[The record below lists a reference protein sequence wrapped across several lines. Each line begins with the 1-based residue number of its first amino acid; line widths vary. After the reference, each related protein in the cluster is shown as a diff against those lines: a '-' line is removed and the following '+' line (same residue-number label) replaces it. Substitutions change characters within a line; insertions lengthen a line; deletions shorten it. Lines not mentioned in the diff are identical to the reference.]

1 MTAAE
6 HLGIVSAAVLAASAF
21 MVFRAQWFFGR
32 KLSVEEALS
41 VGWVTWS
48 IFMAGFVVY
57 IGLKLPLGLTP
68 EADAL
73 AIGVAGCL
81 SLVAILWLARAVTDW
96 GRSVKISIFALFLL
110 TLVVVSL
117 TLDLSRS
124 QV

>member
-1 MTAAE
+1 MAPAE
-6 HLGIVSAAVLAASAF
+6 HLGTVSAAVLAASAF
-21 MVFRAQWFFGR
+21 MVSRAQWFFGR
-32 KLSVEEALS
+32 KLSLEEAVS
-41 VGWVTWS
+41 IGWVAWS

-57 IGLKLPLGLTP
+57 IGLKLPLGLTR

-73 AIGVAGCL
+73 AIGVSGCS
-81 SLVAILWLARAVTDW
+81 SLVAMLWLARVVTDW

>member
-6 HLGIVSAAVLAASAF
+6 HIGIVSAAVLAASAF
-21 MVFRAQWFFGR
+21 MVSRPQWFFGR
-32 KLSVEEALS
+32 KLSLEEALS
-41 VGWVTWS
+41 VGWVAWS

-57 IGLKLPLGLTP
+57 IGLKLPLALTR

-73 AIGVAGCL
+73 AIGAGGCS
-81 SLVAILWLARAVTDW
+81 SLVAVSLLARAVTDW
-96 GRSVKISIFALFLL
+96 GRIVKISIFALFILA
-110 TLVVVSL
+110 LVVVSL